1 MFTKTA
7 LLPIIVFALLSGCAS
22 TPRIPA
28 IDENEAFKYERQYL
42 VEYENLK
49 ANYIDQSAVKWVQA
63 ANKKTPCKVYVG
75 ISKTEDRTLDENY
88 KIYWDGG
95 CKNGYANGLGRE
107 FERGTVLN
115 MEALAIYQGAQQEPQ
130 YYINKYNLDNKI
142 QEGDLKNRYFVET
155 TINDDNFKFE
165 IWYKYGYFGSIKD
178 PALITHRSPFSDTVV
193 YMKYYPNF
201 HYQLIDQSND
211 EFSDYKYIFKLLD
224 KNMVTNGYELVM
236 PKYGSVRAGEVIN
249 NTFIR
254 HVQLPQS
261 YFNNVNTLYAAI
273 IDAGQKAITAQKQA
287 LKVKKQYMNRICKKS
302 VSVNFIDNDEYKK
315 ICRDSEYYAKLKEK
329 MNVKL
334 AQINKAKHQKRE
346 QLNQQKLVN
355 AQVSQANA
363 AARIASAAEQS
374 NSMQFWQ
381 NLNNNLQMQQLN
393 NNLMFMRMG
402 Y

>member
-1 MFTKTA
+1 VSNKTA
-7 LLPIIVFALLSGCAS
+7 LLPIIIFVLLSGCAS

-28 IDENEAFKYERQYL
+28 IDENEAFKYERQHL

-49 ANYIDQSAVKWVQA
+49 ANYIDQSAVKWIQA

-142 QEGDLKNRYFVET
+142 QEGDLKNHYFVET
-155 TINDDNFKFE
+155 TINDDNFNFE
-165 IWYKYGYFGSIKD
+165 IDYKYGYFGSTKD
-178 PALITHRSPFSDTVV
+178 PALITRSSPFSDTVA
-193 YMKYYPNF
+193 YMKHYPNF

-211 EFSDYKYIFKLLD
+211 EFSDEKYIFKLLD
-224 KNMVTNGYELVM
+224 KNMVTNGYEFVT

-261 YFNNVNTLYAAI
+261 YFNNVNTMYAEI

-287 LKVKKQYMNRICKKS
+287 LKVKKQYMSKICKDS
-302 VSVNFIDNDEYKK
+302 VSVDFIDNEEYKK
-315 ICRDSEYYAKLKEK
+315 ICNEKEYYE
-329 MNVKL
+329 NVKKKMDAKI
-334 AQINKAKHQKRE
+334 AQINQLKQQKRG
-346 QLNQQKLVN
+346 QLNQQKLIN

-363 AARIASAAEQS
+363 AARSAAAAEQANTIQS
-374 NSMQFWQ
+374 WQ
-381 NLNNNLQMQQLN
+381 NINNNLQVQQLN